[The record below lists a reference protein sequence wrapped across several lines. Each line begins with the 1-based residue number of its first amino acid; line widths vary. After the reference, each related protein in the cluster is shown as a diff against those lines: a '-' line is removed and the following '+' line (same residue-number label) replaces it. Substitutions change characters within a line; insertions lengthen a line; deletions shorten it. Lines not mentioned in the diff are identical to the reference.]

1 VGRIMNCISARFL
14 HGQTHTRHL
23 ESVYREAVRPKANE
37 CCEMRKATTERA
49 MNVPGRGRKRHFST
63 NAFTLIELLIVVAIL
78 AILAAIA
85 IPNLL
90 DAQVR
95 AKVARVKSDI
105 RTIAVAMEAYAVDNG
120 AYPYFDS
127 YYNHGY
133 LSDAPALT
141 TPIPYLD
148 SLPHEVFPP
157 FSLRQVRQRYYRY
170 YPIEYWTRVFSDVG
184 EKQWTWA
191 VMSNA
196 PDCDIDVD
204 EDSALDVLRGG
215 YSVIYDPTNGS
226 VSNGDM
232 WATNRGLIGS
242 S

>member
-1 VGRIMNCISARFL
+1 MGKRCK
-14 HGQTHTRHL
+14 
-23 ESVYREAVRPKANE
+23 SVS
-37 CCEMRKATTERA
+37 
-49 MNVPGRGRKRHFST
+49 PGTG
-63 NAFTLIELLIVVAIL
+63 AFTLIELLIVVAII

-90 DAQVR
+90 EAQVR
-95 AKVARVKSDI
+95 TKVARVKSDV
-105 RTIAVAMEAYAVDNG
+105 RTIAVAMEAYATDNG

-133 LSDAPALT
+133 LSDAPVLT

-148 SLPHEVFPP
+148 SLPHEVFKPM
-157 FSLRQVRQRYYRY
+157 LLQQVRQRYYRY
-170 YPIEYWTRVFSDVG
+170 YPIEYWARVFPEVG
-184 EKQWTWA
+184 EKQWTWV

-196 PDCDIDVD
+196 PDLDIDVD
-204 EDSALDVLRGG
+204 EQGALDVMNGG

-232 WATNRGLIGS
+232 WATNQGFIGKS
-242 S
+242 